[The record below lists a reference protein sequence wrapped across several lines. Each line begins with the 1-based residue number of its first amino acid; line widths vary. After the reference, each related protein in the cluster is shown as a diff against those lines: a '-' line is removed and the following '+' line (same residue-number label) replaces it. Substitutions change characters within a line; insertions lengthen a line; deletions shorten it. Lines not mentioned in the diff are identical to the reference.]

1 MKLMLTKAVKAM
13 VNCTSTETR
22 NVMYKRVVTITGI
35 IVACG
40 TICCLA
46 ATVSDVTVRQ
56 RYPWNDL
63 VDLNFTITGT
73 SGIKYDT
80 SFTAKDVVGGTN
92 ITMKTIRKFDGS
104 AVNVPKEQKR
114 DF

>member
-1 MKLMLTKAVKAM
+1 MNIKKVITVGIVSVAV
-13 VNCTSTETR
+13 STLALDH
-22 NVMYKRVVTITGI
+22 V
-35 IVACG
+35 G
-40 TICCLA
+40 TI
-46 ATVSDVTVRQ
+46 DVAGRQ
-56 RYPWNDL
+56 QYPWNGL

-73 SGIKYDT
+73 SGMKYDT